1 MVTIACISKAKL
13 IDITLKK
20 NDTIDINSNMP
31 KKMVVKNVDSV
42 DNSEQSYDAIK
53 EEVVESVPEVV
64 TVESAVVPSD
74 VPTVEPSTD
83 EGFKTVK
90 PKKSAE
96 IVTCPHCGKSMTAK
110 SLKYTHCVIC
120 PKRPGIETINCAGD
134 VNDVPDQ
141 APPMPKLQR
150 SVTVVEDHE
159 PVTPKKTKAKPRA
172 KKSTVVEEAETP
184 TLPEPTK
191 RRSRAVERAMKY
203 ESMVAN
209 AL

>member
-1 MVTIACISKAKL
+1 
-13 IDITLKK
+13 
-20 NDTIDINSNMP
+20 MP
-31 KKMVVKNVDSV
+31 KKMIVKNIDSV
-42 DNSEQSYDAIK
+42 DNSEPSYDAIK

-120 PKRPGIETINCAGD
+120 PKRPGIETIECVGD

-141 APPMPKLQR
+141 APPKLKLQR
-150 SVTVVEDHE
+150 SVTYVEPHEE
-159 PVTPKKTKAKPRA
+159 PVTPKTVKAKARA

-184 TLPEPTK
+184 TLPEPSK
-191 RRSRAVERAMKY
+191 RRSRGVERAMKY
-203 ESMVAN
+203 ESTVAN